1 MIVVIAGDVSYNIEP
16 FAKKLA
22 ISLGAIYKQL
32 DDDYLLKNT
41 GFFEEQKQGKIVYV
55 GHVIATKLQ
64 VPCFKIFLKE
74 SKENILSRLVKENKL
89 SIEDANEKYNSI
101 VKEQKEKMN
110 RFYGIDINNLEVYD
124 LIMRID
130 NLDQK
135 SIINIIEKFIA
146 KQFSE

>member
-1 MIVVIAGDVSYNIEP
+1 MIVVIAGDVSYNVEP

-74 SKENILSRLVKENKL
+74 LKENILSRLVKENKL

-135 SIINIIEKFIA
+135 SIISIIEKFIA